1 MFVEVVSIRVVEAA
15 LVQLVKP
22 ILVVLT
28 WLILDFLMAECFL
41 RYVVLAST
49 RRPLLINTVIVVVTA
64 LFIEA
69 PLVEVE
75 PLFVVEAAVFKD
87 VKPIIVVFSW
97 ELLDLFCC
105 FFRAFN
111 HSY

>member
-41 RYVVLAST
+41 MSFLANT
-49 RRPLLINTVIVVVTA
+49 KRPLLINSVIVVVTA

-69 PLVEVE
+69 PLVEEE

-97 ELLDLFCC
+97 ELLDLFRC

>member
-41 RYVVLAST
+41 RSVLANT
-49 RRPLLINTVIVVVTA
+49 KRPLLINTVIVVVTA

-69 PLVEVE
+69 PLVEEV

-87 VKPIIVVFSW
+87 VKPIVVVFSW
-97 ELLDLFCC
+97 ELLDLFRC

>member
-15 LVQLVKP
+15 LIQLVKP

-41 RYVVLAST
+41 RSVLAIT
-49 RRPLLINTVIVVVTA
+49 KRPLLINTVIVVVTA

-69 PLVEVE
+69 PLVEEV

-87 VKPIIVVFSW
+87 VKPIVVVFSW
-97 ELLDLFCC
+97 ELLDLFRC